1 MKRTYVDGSVLLR
14 AARGSWALSESAIEI
29 LCDVEREF
37 VSSVLVRLEVMPR
50 AKEGGELEFYET
62 FFRHVAIWA
71 PMDPYL
77 LMTSVEEA
85 RNSGLGPMEAIHVV
99 LAASTG
105 CHELVTAE
113 KRDAPIFATK
123 RISIRGI

>member
-14 AARGSWALSESAIEI
+14 AARGSSELSEPAIEL

-37 VSSVLVRLEVMPR
+37 VSSVLVRLEVIPR
-50 AKEGGELEFYET
+50 AKQGGEVEFYET
-62 FFRHVAIWA
+62 FFRQVAIWA

-77 LMTSVEEA
+77 LITSVEEA
-85 RNSGLGPMEAIHVV
+85 RNSGLGPLEAIHVV

-113 KRDAPIFATK
+113 KPDAPIFSTK
-123 RISIRGI
+123 RVSIRGI